1 MEKKKNLMWSVE
13 LESNDWKDDSLIGTV
28 EDCLEF
34 CEVRG
39 VEVDGEKVR
48 LALVDI
54 NTGYCYKIVN
64 NLDELDYPKETY
76 LY

>member
-13 LESNDWKDDSLIGTV
+13 LESNDWQDNSLIGTV

-39 VEVDGEKVR
+39 VEIDGEKTR
-48 LALVDI
+48 LALVDV
-54 NTGYCYKIVN
+54 NTGYCYNIVN
-64 NLDELDYPKETY
+64 NLDELDYPIK
-76 LY
+76 